1 MLKIAIVTDVYK
13 GSGLG
18 NYYRSRELYFFFK
31 KKKLKTDFFLYSKFL
46 NNINFYQI
54 IIIDLPLKTYNLNFL
69 SNYQKS
75 LVFSLDHNQ
84 KYIVDANISIF
95 KKSSYARINFINLK
109 YSIIRKEFQIYK
121 PNFDNNLLFIC
132 IGSSDLKEK
141 RFFLKKKYSKYFRN
155 VFLSKIISKKSS
167 QNYKIQQQFIFNMKN
182 CSLGI
187 SNGGTTLLELIY
199 YKKIII
205 VYPQN
210 SAEKKFAFF
219 LKRKGFK
226 IFINPK
232 KINYNFLK
240 KILKAKQ
247 KSNIIDNKGMHRIL
261 YTISNLYNKNLLS

>member
-1 MLKIAIVTDVYK
+1 MLKIAIVTDIYK

-18 NYYRSRELYFFFK
+18 NYYRSRELYFFLK

-46 NNINFYQI
+46 NNKNFYQI

-95 KKSSYARINFINLK
+95 KKSSYARKNFVNIK
-109 YSIIRKEFQIYK
+109 YSIIRKEFQKYK
-121 PNFDNNLLFIC
+121 ANFEDNLLFIC

-141 RFFLKKKYSKYFRN
+141 RFFLKKKYSKYFRK
-155 VFLSKIISKKSS
+155 VFLSKIISKKLS
-167 QNYKIQQQFIFNMKN
+167 QNHKLKQQFIFNMKN

-210 SAEKKFAFF
+210 NAEKKFVLY
-219 LKRKGFK
+219 LKSKGFK
-226 IFINPK
+226 IFINPR
-232 KINYNFLK
+232 KINYIFLK
-240 KILKAKQ
+240 KILNYKQ
-247 KSNIIDNKGMHRIL
+247 KINLIDNKGVNRIWRVI
-261 YTISNLYNKNLLS
+261 YKFYNKSY

>member
-18 NYYRSRELYFFFK
+18 NYYRSKELYFFLK
-31 KKKLKTDFFLYSKFL
+31 KKKLKTNFFLYSKFL
-46 NNINFYQI
+46 NNKNFYQI

-75 LVFSLDHNQ
+75 LIFSLDHNQ

-95 KKSSYARINFINLK
+95 KKSSYARKNFINLK
-109 YSIIRKEFQIYK
+109 YSIIRKEFQNYK
-121 PNFDNNLLFIC
+121 ANFDKDLLFIS
-132 IGSSDLKEK
+132 IGSSDLKKK
-141 RFFLKKKYSKYFRN
+141 RFFLKKNYSKYFKK
-155 VFLSKIISKKSS
+155 VFLSKIISNKLSK
-167 QNYKIQQQFIFNMKN
+167 NYIHQKEFIFNMKN

-199 YKKIII
+199 FKKVII

-210 SAEKKFAFF
+210 SAERKFAFF

-240 KILKAKQ
+240 KILKVKQ

-261 YTISNLYNKNLLS
+261 YTISNLYNKNLLN

>member
-18 NYYRSRELYFFFK
+18 NYYRSKELYFFFRK
-31 KKKLKTDFFLYSKFL
+31 KKFKTDFFLYSKFL
-46 NNINFYQI
+46 KNKNFYQI

-69 SNYQKS
+69 SNFQKS
-75 LVFSLDHNQ
+75 LIFSLDHNQ

-95 KKSSYARINFINLK
+95 KKSYYARKNFINLK

-121 PNFDNNLLFIC
+121 PDFDNNLLFIC
-132 IGSSDLKEK
+132 IGSSDLKQK
-141 RFFLKKKYSKYFRN
+141 RFFLKKKYSKYFRK
-155 VFLSKIISKKSS
+155 VFLSKIMSKKLS
-167 QNYKIQQQFIFNMKN
+167 QNHNLRKQFIFNMKN

-210 SAEKKFAFF
+210 SVEKKFALF

-232 KINYNFLK
+232 NINHIFLK
-240 KILKAKQ
+240 KILNEKQ
-247 KSNIIDNKGMHRIL
+247 KLNIIDNRGVCRIL
-261 YTISNLYNKNLLS
+261 YTILQLYNKLY

>member
-18 NYYRSRELYFFFK
+18 NYYRSRELYFFLK
-31 KKKLKTDFFLYSKFL
+31 KKKLKTDFFLYSEFL
-46 NNINFYQI
+46 NNKNFYQI
-54 IIIDLPLKTYNLNFL
+54 IIIDLPLKVYNLNFL
-69 SNYQKS
+69 SNCHKS
-75 LVFSLDHNQ
+75 LLFSLDHNQ

-95 KKSSYARINFINLK
+95 KKSFYARKNFVDLK
-109 YSIIRKEFQIYK
+109 YSIIRKEFQNHQA
-121 PNFDNNLLFIC
+121 NFDKDLLFIC
-132 IGSSDLKEK
+132 IGSSDLKKK
-141 RFFLKKKYSKYFRN
+141 RSFLKKNYSKYFKK
-155 VFLSKIISKKSS
+155 VFLSKIISNKLSKKIIN
-167 QNYKIQQQFIFNMKN
+167 QKEFIFNMKN

-199 YKKIII
+199 FKKVII

-210 SAEKKFAFF
+210 TVEKKFAFF

-232 KINYNFLK
+232 KINYDFIK

-247 KSNIIDNKGMHRIL
+247 KSNIIDNKGMNRIL
-261 YTISNLYNKNLLS
+261 YTISSLYNKNLLS